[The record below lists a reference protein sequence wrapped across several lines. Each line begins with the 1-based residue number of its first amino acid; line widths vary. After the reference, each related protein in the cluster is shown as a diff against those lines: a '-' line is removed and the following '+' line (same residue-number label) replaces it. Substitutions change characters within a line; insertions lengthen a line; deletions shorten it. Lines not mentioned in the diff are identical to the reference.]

1 MVERLPFED
10 PKALLQIK
18 TLLLQMVSL
27 RLRKPFPQVT
37 QTGTCRNKADTPF
50 LALPLCA
57 DGLRARPPPPRTRRG
72 KLKMVLFRGS
82 RDLVF
87 TCVVSGLVLARSLCA
102 ASGDAACGFRG
113 RQALAP
119 GSAFQVCTCPQVAE
133 TRQCFAGR
141 LVVPCGT
148 FGWFL
153 WCLKPP

>member
-57 DGLRARPPPPRTRRG
+57 DGLRALPPPPRTRRG

-82 RDLVF
+82 WDLVF
-87 TCVVSGLVLARSLCA
+87 TCVVSGLVLARCVLL
-102 ASGDAACGFRG
+102 
-113 RQALAP
+113 Q
-119 GSAFQVCTCPQVAE
+119 E
-133 TRQCFAGR
+133 TLHVVSEEGR
-141 LVVPCGT
+141 LWHRARHFKSARVPKLPRLGNASLA
-148 FGWFL
+148 G
-153 WCLKPP
+153 